1 MPRHMNCIAR
11 SRAHHAFSRL
21 AKLGRW
27 AGGFAAGIAAALS
40 CARPLEAPPNKPEPS
55 VTVRPEAR
63 GLPSSVQVPVGEADA
78 VWGNVN
84 APVTLVA
91 FLDFECPF
99 CALAHPTVVD
109 LLHKYGTEKVR
120 LVVKHAPL
128 PFHQRG
134 LPAAKA
140 AQAVLRLKG
149 VDPFLSYVAA
159 LYRDVSAR
167 DEQALTDARLV
178 ELAVGVGAERDA
190 FTKEFVNPE
199 GARKVAMDLQ
209 LYDSLGLS
217 GVPAFLVNG
226 ALITGARPSSDFETL
241 IEHELAAAEELVR
254 RGVEVSDLYERRV
267 QVNYRPAREFDE
279 QREKPFEDVAYQVPL
294 GTSPARGPSDAP
306 ITIVEFADFE
316 CPFCER
322 AHATIEQL
330 IVKYPGKVR
339 WVMKNNPLSFHPV
352 AVPAAITAL
361 EVRRQKGDEAYFKV
375 LDQFYGAEELTPDVL
390 LAAAD
395 AMGVAP
401 KPLLALFESETLPP
415 ELQADQDLAID
426 LNAQGTPQFFVNGRR
441 LSGAQPL
448 EVFDELV
455 QQELT
460 KVADA
465 KLTGDIYGA
474 LQAQAA
480 MPPGLSHHDVPAS
493 GPEAPVLGPA
503 DAPVTIHMF
512 ADFECPF
519 CQRVLPTLSVL
530 RQRYP
535 GKIKLVWRH
544 LPLPFHPHA
553 KQAAAASIEARAQ
566 RGDVGF
572 WQMAERLMVLPGVFS
587 SDGKVSTATKLPE
600 LPELSPDFLREQA
613 KAMGLD
619 EAKFVEAMN
628 GGAHHD
634 AIALDAQLARKLGVS
649 GTPAFFVNGYA
660 LSGAQPLERFERLVR
675 LALTPTAG
683 DKSPRAELQTVA
695 RPK

>member
-1 MPRHMNCIAR
+1 MNHIAR

-21 AKLGRW
+21 AKLGHW
-27 AGGFAAGIAAALS
+27 AGGLAAGIAVALS
-40 CARPLEAPPNKPEPS
+40 CARPLEAPPNQPQPTAVETPS
-55 VTVRPEAR
+55 AR
-63 GLPSSVQVPVGEADA
+63 ALPSSTQVPVSETDA
-78 VWGNVN
+78 VWGNVD

-99 CALAHPTVVD
+99 CALAHPTVVE

-140 AQAVLRLKG
+140 AQSVLRLKG
-149 VDPFLSYVAA
+149 VDAFLSYVAA
-159 LYRDVSAR
+159 VYRDVSVR
-167 DEQALTDARLV
+167 DEQALTDARLR
-178 ELAVGVGAERDA
+178 ELAGGVGVSSDA
-190 FTKEFVNPE
+190 FDREVANPDV
-199 GARKVAMDLQ
+199 ARKVATDLQ
-209 LYDSLGLS
+209 LYDALGLS

-241 IEHELAAAEELVR
+241 IEHELAAADELVR
-254 RGVEVSDLYERRV
+254 RGVATSELYERRV
-267 QVNYRPAREFDE
+267 QVNYRPARELDAE
-279 QREKPFEDVAYQVPL
+279 RDKPFEDVAYQVPL

-316 CPFCER
+316 CPFCQR
-322 AHATIEQL
+322 AHATLEQL
-330 IVKYPGKVR
+330 FAKYPGKVR
-339 WVMKNNPLSFHPV
+339 WVMKNNPLPFHPV
-352 AVPAAITAL
+352 AIPAAITAL
-361 EVRRQKGDEAYFKV
+361 EVRRQKGDEAYFQTLKR
-375 LDQFYGAEELTPDVL
+375 FYSAEELTPDVL

-395 AMGVAP
+395 EMGIAS
-401 KPLLALFESETLPP
+401 KPLLAQFEAEALPP

-426 LNAQGTPQFFVNGRR
+426 LGAQGTPQFFVNGRR
-441 LSGAQPL
+441 LAGAQPF

-465 KLTGDIYGA
+465 KLTGDIYAA

-480 MPPGLSHHDVPAS
+480 MPPGLSHHDVPVP
-493 GPEAPVLGPA
+493 GPEAPVLGPV
-503 DAPVTIHMF
+503 DAPVTIQMF

-553 KQAAAASIEARAQ
+553 KQAAAAAIEARVQ
-566 RGDVGF
+566 RGDLGF

-587 SDGKVSTATKLPE
+587 NDGNARTVTKLPE
-600 LPELSPDFLREQA
+600 LPELSPEYLREQA

-619 EAKFVEAMN
+619 EAKFVQAMN
-628 GGAHHD
+628 AGAHHD
-634 AIALDAQLARKLGVS
+634 AIALDGQLARKLGVS

-675 LALTPTAG
+675 LALASTVAEN
-683 DKSPRAELQTVA
+683 SPRAQPPSTV